1 MIARFLISTHDTI
14 YKGSHYPMSY
24 TSREREVFD
33 IVMNMVEIEAIDITL
48 AMDAIDITLAMDAI
62 IIHLTSVDKLN

>member
-1 MIARFLISTHDTI
+1 
-14 YKGSHYPMSY
+14 MSY

-33 IVMNMVEIEAIDITL
+33 IVMNVVEIEAIDN
-48 AMDAIDITLAMDAI
+48 TLAMDAI

>member
-1 MIARFLISTHDTI
+1 MIARFLISTHATI
-14 YKGSHYPMSY
+14 YIGSHYPMSY

-33 IVMNMVEIEAIDITL
+33 IVMNVVEIKAIDN
-48 AMDAIDITLAMDAI
+48 TLAMDAI

>member
-1 MIARFLISTHDTI
+1 
-14 YKGSHYPMSY
+14 MSY